1 MNPESALPGFRVDRG
16 TTLAQRQP
24 PRSPQVTPASPALD
38 VMTDLT
44 QVKSATAPPSST
56 LAQCEQA
63 MITQGVRML
72 FVTTELPAIEGIVTT
87 TDLHGERQ
95 MRLVAE
101 RGQRWHDLTVTDVMT
116 PLDALDAIDFDAL
129 RSATVNNLIATLKRF
144 GRNHLLVVQAATP
157 STPLRVRGIVS
168 RTQVERQLGTP
179 IELTE
184 VARTF
189 AEIEQ
194 ALHESDQA
202 LETTQLRRL

>member
-24 PRSPQVTPASPALD
+24 PTSPPVTAQSPALD
-38 VMTDLT
+38 VVTDLT
-44 QVKSATAPPSST
+44 SVKAATAPPAST

-72 FVTTELPAIEGIVTT
+72 FVTAELPAIEGIVTT

-101 RGQRWHDLTVTDVMT
+101 RGLRWNDLTVADVMT
-116 PLDALDAIDFDAL
+116 PLDSLDAIDFDAL
-129 RSATVNNLIATLKRF
+129 RSATVNNLVATLKRF
-144 GRNHLLVVQAATP
+144 GRNHVLVVQAATAQ
-157 STPLRVRGIVS
+157 TPLRVRGIVS
-168 RTQVERQLGTP
+168 RAQIERQLGTP

-184 VARTF
+184 IARTF

-194 ALHESDQA
+194 ALHSGTEP
-202 LETTQLRRL
+202 ETAQLRRR

>member
-1 MNPESALPGFRVDRG
+1 MNPESALPGFRVNRG

-24 PRSPQVTPASPALD
+24 PTSPPVTPQSPALD
-38 VMTDLT
+38 VVTDLT
-44 QVKSATAPPSST
+44 QVKAATAPPSST
-56 LAQCEQA
+56 LAQCEQT

-72 FVTTELPAIEGIVTT
+72 FVATDLPAIEGIVTT

-95 MRLVAE
+95 MRQVAE
-101 RGQRWHDLTVTDVMT
+101 RGLRWNDLTVADVMT
-116 PLDALDAIDFDAL
+116 PLDSLDAIDYDEL
-129 RSATVNNLIATLKRF
+129 LHATVGNLVATLKRY

-168 RTQVERQLGTP
+168 RAQIERQLGTP

-184 VARTF
+184 IARTF

-194 ALHESDQA
+194 ALHSGNE
-202 LETTQLRRL
+202 LETAQLRRR

>member
-1 MNPESALPGFRVDRG
+1 MNPESALPGFRVGRG

-24 PRSPQVTPASPALD
+24 PTSPPVTAESPALD
-38 VMTDLT
+38 VVTDLT
-44 QVKSATAPPSST
+44 QVKAATVQPSSM
-56 LAQCEQA
+56 LAPCEQT
-63 MITQGVRML
+63 MIAQGVRML
-72 FVTTELPAIEGIVTT
+72 FVTTGLPLIDGIVTT

-101 RGQRWHDLTVTDVMT
+101 RGQRWNDLTVADVMT
-116 PLDALDAIDFDAL
+116 PIEALDAIDFDAL
-129 RSATVNNLIATLKRF
+129 HHATVNNLVATLKRF

-168 RTQVERQLGTP
+168 RAQIERQLGTP

-184 VARTF
+184 IARTF

-194 ALHESDQA
+194 ALHTSGTE